1 MRTAQ
6 TYVDLGLAEARAQW
20 LSIEARTLVA
30 GRRQAVFEPVET
42 LLCLA
47 ASLVVDHR
55 RYGGSSNHRAEE
67 PVPTLA
73 RLFRRPNSSILAKMA
88 NLYGTRS
95 NGGRGEIEAATI
107 LLSDSDRLANI
118 YRIIFAAARETGIS
132 ELRLPDFIDAE
143 DEADGF
149 TLLGQDELDQT
160 VMENEISAATATA
173 DRFSL
178 DSRLTERVLA
188 AVMRVGQHRFAAA
201 VLRNQGH
208 RCAFCGLAVKSKET
222 RARRMLIASHIKP
235 WKDSAPG
242 ERLDVSN
249 GLAAC
254 PTHDVGFDTGLLTV
268 DLDLRI
274 HVAPELRDFAK
285 VDPATRAAFGSPP
298 LFDRLQL
305 SDNAARPGQTYLTW
319 HHNYV
324 YQADLDA

>member
-6 TYVDLGLAEARAQW
+6 TYVDLGLAEAHEQW
-20 LSIEARTLVA
+20 LAIEARTLVA

-73 RLFRRPNSSILAKMA
+73 QLFRRPNSSILAKMA

-95 NGGRGEIEAATI
+95 NGGRGEVEAATI
-107 LLSDSDRLANI
+107 LLASPDQLAKI
-118 YRIIFAAARETGIS
+118 YRTIFAAARETGIG
-132 ELRLPDFIDAE
+132 ERRLPDFLDAE
-143 DEADGF
+143 DESDNF
-149 TLLGQDELDQT
+149 MLLGQDELDQAIIET
-160 VMENEISAATATA
+160 EVAVESTIEGHS
-173 DRFSL
+173 SL

-188 AVMRVGQHRFAAA
+188 AVIRVGQHRFAAA

-208 RCAFCGLAVKSKET
+208 RCAFCGLAVKSGEK
-222 RARRMLIASHIKP
+222 RARRMLLASHIKP
-235 WKDSAPG
+235 WKDSAPA

-274 HVAPELRDFAK
+274 HVAPELRDLAK
-285 VDPATRAAFGSPP
+285 FDPATRAVFGSPP

-305 SDNAARPGQTYLTW
+305 PDSATRPGRTYLAW
-319 HHNYV
+319 HHDYI
-324 YQADLDA
+324 YQAELGS